1 MTILTRI
8 LGYRQAQISSCL
20 TDAEQINDLLEE
32 PGAYGR
38 LNEQERTD
46 LIRKA
51 RWAAN
56 CPHHDALRSWTI
68 EFLENPEMFSVDS
81 RLLTPHERAA
91 EIRGIPSG
99 DGGREATI
107 AKMSHQEFHALV
119 YDAVRLEQ
127 MGFDLGS
134 HIRTLLNFV
143 EFLGWFTRDH
153 DYAA

>member
-1 MTILTRI
+1 M
-8 LGYRQAQISSCL
+8 
-20 TDAEQINDLLEE
+20 LEE
-32 PGAYGR
+32 PGAFGR
-38 LNEQERTD
+38 LDEQERSY
-46 LIRKA
+46 LFRKA

-127 MGFDLGS
+127 MDFDLGP

-143 EFLGWFTRDH
+143 EFLGWFSRDH

>member
-1 MTILTRI
+1 M
-8 LGYRQAQISSCL
+8 
-20 TDAEQINDLLEE
+20 LEE
-32 PGAYGR
+32 PGAFGR
-38 LNEQERTD
+38 LNEQERSD
-46 LIRKA
+46 LLRKA

-91 EIRGIPSG
+91 EIRNIRSRRI
-99 DGGREATI
+99 GGREITI
-107 AKMSHQEFHALV
+107 AEMSHQEFHALV

-127 MGFDLGS
+127 MGFDLGP

-143 EFLGWFTRDH
+143 EFLGWFSRDH